1 MTGPNSTGTSKNL
14 IKGHKEKK
22 KNKSKESERK
32 WLKWKTQKRLNL
44 PPGVSEE
51 ENENR
56 LELVFKTIIQED
68 LKKKDM
74 NLHVQGENYLRMS
87 KSKIYTC
94 KTMTSKI
101 KRKTNSQRFH

>member
-68 LKKKDM
+68 LKKKRHESTCSRRK
-74 NLHVQGENYLRMS
+74 LSENEQIQNIYL
-87 KSKIYTC
+87 
-94 KTMTSKI
+94 
-101 KRKTNSQRFH
+101 